1 MPGDEPWKPYPEHG
15 GLFLEPTMM
24 GTQLKDGGGVKSRA
38 LVFLS
43 SLLGKVQQ
51 WRAEGV
57 FMGGK
62 G

>member
-1 MPGDEPWKPYPEHG
+1 MPGDEPWKPYPEQPFFGAHR
-15 GLFLEPTMM
+15 
-24 GTQLKDGGGVKSRA
+24 DGYPIKGWGRGEIYGFS
-38 LVFLS
+38 LS